1 MYSISKKNKRQY
13 ALIQNQLKFHKKII
27 NKKVLLLE
35 LNIFKKQFKMNNNI
49 AKNLT
54 ILFLFVFVSL
64 STSAQKFKNQRSTV
78 VLKDNWKF
86 AKDIREDASSINFN
100 DSQWETVSVPHD
112 WAIYGP
118 FDKKWDIQVTA
129 IEQNGEKVA
138 TEKTGRTG
146 ALPHIG
152 SGWYRKNFTLPQF
165 EKGKKALLV
174 FDGAMSE
181 PEVYLNG
188 KKVGEWAYG
197 YSYFYID
204 ITKDIKIGTANNL
217 AVKLTNK
224 PYSSRWYPGAGLYRK
239 VSIIVKNTESFEQWS
254 TFITTPSVSTTAA
267 TVNIKTN
274 ATANNC
280 SMVSIIKDAKNNIV
294 ATVKSPQSIDG
305 KLEQTINI
313 TNPHLWSP
321 DTPYL
326 YTAVNQLISSDGKI
340 KDEEITKFGIRS
352 IKYEPKVGFSLNGKP
367 MKFKGVCL
375 HHDLGPLGAAVNKA
389 ALKRQLTILKDMG
402 CNAIRSSHNMPSF
415 EQLELADEMGFL
427 FLAESFDE
435 WAKPKVKNGYHRFFE
450 EYAEKDI
457 VNLVRATRNHPCIVM
472 WSSGNE
478 VPDQYGAEGLKRV
491 KFLQDIFHRED
502 PTRPVTVGMD
512 QVKQTMASGFGSILD
527 VPGLNYRVHLYEEA
541 YKAFPQG
548 FILGSET
555 ASTVSSRG
563 VYKFPVQQF
572 KNKQYDD
579 LQCSSYDLEACSW
592 SNVPDEDF
600 VLQDDK
606 PWVIGE
612 FVWTGFD
619 YLGEPTPYDE
629 KWPSRSSYFGI
640 SDLAGLPKDRFYLYR
655 SRWNTTD
662 KTLHILPHWN
672 WKGREGEIT
681 PVFVYTSYDSA
692 ELFVNGKS
700 MGIQKKNDATPQN
713 RYRLMWNDV
722 KYEPGTLKVVAF
734 DSNGK
739 SAAESEI
746 RTAGTPY
753 KIVLTPDRK
762 TIKADGEDISF
773 VTVSVVDKNGI
784 PCPLADNQLKFE
796 VTGAGTYRAACNGDA
811 TSTEMFHKDSM
822 KLFSGKLVVLVKATN
837 KAGAISLKVSGDG
850 LESAIVKL
858 QSMK

>member
-1 MYSISKKNKRQY
+1 MKMK
-13 ALIQNQLKFHKKII
+13 L
-27 NKKVLLLE
+27 
-35 LNIFKKQFKMNNNI
+35 IFKS
-49 AKNLT
+49 
-54 ILFLFVFVSL
+54 ILFLLLLIFSPGKMM
-64 STSAQKFKNQRSTV
+64 SQTV
-78 VLKDNWKF
+78 VLKDNWRFSKEV
-86 AKDIREDASSINFN
+86 KEDAFSVGFDASK
-100 DSQWETVSVPHD
+100 WEKVSVPHD

-118 FDKKWDIQVTA
+118 FDKEWDKQVSA
-129 IEQNGEKVA
+129 IVQNGEKIP

-146 ALPHIG
+146 SLPHIG
-152 SGWYRKNFTLPQF
+152 TGWYRNTFTLPEF
-165 EKGKKALLV
+165 KKGKKALLI
-174 FDGAMSE
+174 FEGAMSE
-181 PEVYLNG
+181 PQVFLNG
-188 KKVGEWAYG
+188 KKIGKWGYG
-197 YSYFYID
+197 YSYFSID
-204 ITKDIKIGTANNL
+204 ITNDLIVGAENVL
-217 AVKLTNK
+217 AVKLTNM
-224 PYSSRWYPGAGLYRK
+224 PFSSRWYPGAGLYRK
-239 VSIIVKNTESFEQWS
+239 VSIVVNEEEHFAQWG
-254 TFITTPSVSTTAA
+254 TFITTPA
-267 TVNIKTN
+267 IKDNN
-274 ATANNC
+274 AVVDIKAEFHGSDV
-280 SMVSIIKDAKNNIV
+280 SMVTQIKDANNKVI
-294 ATVKSPQSIDG
+294 ATQKSTETKEG
-305 KLEQTINI
+305 KFHQTIAVS
-313 TNPHLWSP
+313 NPNLWSP
-321 DTPYL
+321 ETPYL
-326 YTAVNQLISSDGKI
+326 YTAVTKLYAADGTL
-340 KDEEITKFGIRS
+340 KDEQNIKFGIRY
-352 IKYEPKVGFSLNGKP
+352 IKYEPHVGFSLNGKIT
-367 MKFKGVCL
+367 KFKGVCL

-389 ALKRQLTILKDMG
+389 ALRRQLTILKDMG

-415 EQLELADEMGFL
+415 EQLELADEMGFM

-435 WAKPKVKNGYHRFFE
+435 WAKPKVENGYNRFFE

-478 VPDQYGAEGLKRV
+478 VPDQYGKEGLTRA
-491 KFLQDIFHRED
+491 KFLQDVFHRED

-512 QVKQTMASGFGSILD
+512 QVKQTMASGFGSLLD
-527 VPGLNYRVHLYEEA
+527 IPGLNYRVHLYEEA

-563 VYKFPVQQF
+563 IYKFPVVQE

-579 LQCSSYDLEACSW
+579 FQSSSYDLEACSW

-655 SRWNTTD
+655 SRWNTED

-681 PVFVYTSYDSA
+681 PVFVYTNYDSA

-700 MGIQKKNDATPQN
+700 MGIQKKNNSTPQN

-722 KYEPGTLKVVAF
+722 KYEPGTIKVIAF

-739 SAAESEI
+739 IAAKSEVK
-746 RTAGTPY
+746 TAGDPY
-753 KIVLTPDRK
+753 KIVLEADRK

-784 PCPLADNQLKFE
+784 PCPTAVNELQFK
-796 VTGAGTYRAACNGDA
+796 VTGAATYRAACNGDA
-811 TSTEMFHKDSM
+811 TSLEIFHEDHM
-822 KLFSGKLVVLVKATN
+822 KLFSGKLVVLVKAIKTP
-837 KAGAISLKVSGDG
+837 GAIQLEVTGKG
-850 LESAIVKL
+850 LEKGKINLKAKRY
-858 QSMK
+858 